1 MGESIGWDAAFDF
14 YMNYLRVEKRLAP
27 NSLEAYARDL
37 KFFVEF
43 FRGPKGGGGV
53 KKTGPAEIAESD
65 LLSFLVHLHQK
76 GLQGRSVARCLVA
89 LRGWFG
95 FLVAEKKLEKDP
107 TTQIDFPKMAKKL
120 PQVLALGDIDKM
132 LESCDLKKPLGL
144 RDFSILHL
152 LYATG
157 LRVSE
162 LVGLELHHLYMD
174 AGTLM
179 ARGKG
184 GKERLVPL
192 GRPALEN
199 LKLYI
204 NDARPTLVHKKNP
217 AQVFVSARGEKLT
230 RQRIWQMLRRL
241 AAKAGVAKRITP
253 HLLRHSFA
261 THLLERGADLRSVQ
275 IMLGHSDVSTTQIYT
290 HVSATHLR
298 SLYDKFHPRG

>member
-1 MGESIGWDAAFDF
+1 MQLDWDTAFDF

-37 KFFVEF
+37 KFFAAF
-43 FRGPKGGGGV
+43 FRPKKSGP
-53 KKTGPAEIAESD
+53 TDITESD

-76 GLQGRSVARCLVA
+76 GLTGRSVARCLVV
-89 LRGWFG
+89 LRGWFR
-95 FLVAEKKLEKDP
+95 FLVAEKELAKDP
-107 TTQIDFPKMAKKL
+107 TAQIDFPKMAKKL
-120 PQVLALGDIDKM
+120 PQVLALADIDKM
-132 LESCDLKKPLGL
+132 LEACDLKKPLGL

-162 LVGLELHHLYMD
+162 LTGLQLHHLYMD

-184 GKERLVPL
+184 AKERLVPL

-199 LKLYI
+199 LKSYI
-204 NDARPTLVHKKNP
+204 NDARPALLHGRNSQ
-217 AQVFVSARGEKLT
+217 AVFVSARGEKLS
-230 RQRIWQMLRRL
+230 RQRVWQMLRRL
-241 AAKAGVAKRITP
+241 AVKAGVAKRITP
-253 HLLRHSFA
+253 HLFRHSFA

-275 IMLGHSDVSTTQIYT
+275 TMLGHSDVSTTQIYT
-290 HVSATHLR
+290 HVSATHLK
-298 SLYDKFHPRG
+298 SLYDKFHPRS

>member
-1 MGESIGWDAAFDF
+1 MQLDWDTAFDF

-37 KFFVEF
+37 KFFMNF
-43 FRGPKGGGGV
+43 MRAPKAGTA
-53 KKTGPAEIAESD
+53 KKMGPAQIQETD

-76 GLQGRSVARCLVA
+76 GLGGRSVARCLVV

-95 FLVAEKKLEKDP
+95 FLIAEKKLAKDP
-107 TTQIDFPKMAKKL
+107 TAQIDFPKMAKKL

-132 LESCDLKKPLGL
+132 LEACDLKKPLGL
-144 RDFSILHL
+144 RDFSMLHL

-162 LVGLELHHLYMD
+162 LTGLQLHHLYMD
-174 AGTLM
+174 TGTLM
-179 ARGKG
+179 AVGKG
-184 GKERLVPL
+184 GKERLVPM

-199 LKLYI
+199 LKIYI
-204 NDARPTLVHKKNP
+204 NDARPTLCRKRNP
-217 AQVFVSARGEKLT
+217 AEVFVSARGEKLT

-241 AAKAGVAKRITP
+241 GRKAGVTKRITP
-253 HLLRHSFA
+253 HLFRHSFA

-275 IMLGHSDVSTTQIYT
+275 TMLGHSDVSTTQIYT
-290 HVSATHLR
+290 HVSSTHLR